1 MKTTLYKTTLLVI
14 ALIGFTTTTYAYD
27 DYSDDGQ
34 LLDGGFIENAASNDN
49 PDAPGGD
56 PGVAPIN
63 DYLPFLFL
71 SGIALG
77 FVYTR
82 KRRIANN

>member
-1 MKTTLYKTTLLVI
+1 MKTIRNRVVLVLFI
-14 ALIGFTTTTYAYD
+14 LCISHSSYAYK
-27 DYSDDGQ
+27 DYSEDDQQQMG
-34 LLDGGFIENAASNDN
+34 DYVENANSTSN

-63 DYLPFLFL
+63 DYLPLL
-71 SGIALG
+71 LLGGIALG

-82 KRRIANN
+82 KRQIV

>member
-1 MKTTLYKTTLLVI
+1 MKTVINRVVLVLFI
-14 ALIGFTTTTYAYD
+14 LCISHSSYAYK
-27 DYSDDGQ
+27 DYSEDDQQ
-34 LLDGGFIENAASNDN
+34 LMDGYVENAASNNN

-63 DYLPFLFL
+63 DYLPILL
-71 SGIALG
+71 LGAIALG

-82 KRRIANN
+82 KRRTV

>member
-1 MKTTLYKTTLLVI
+1 MKTIINRVVLVLFI
-14 ALIGFTTTTYAYD
+14 LSISNSSYAFK
-27 DYSDDGQ
+27 DYSEEDQQ
-34 LLDGGFIENAASNDN
+34 LMGGYVENAASNDN

-63 DYLPFLFL
+63 DYLPLL
-71 SGIALG
+71 LIGAIALG

-82 KRRIANN
+82 KRRTT

>member
-1 MKTTLYKTTLLVI
+1 MKTIINRVVLVLFI
-14 ALIGFTTTTYAYD
+14 LSISNSSYAFK
-27 DYSDDGQ
+27 DYSEEDQQ
-34 LLDGGFIENAASNDN
+34 LMGGYVENAASNDN

-63 DYLPFLFL
+63 DYLPILL
-71 SGIALG
+71 LGAILLG

-82 KRRIANN
+82 KRQTT